1 MKTYLEC
8 YPCIINQT
16 LQAAKQNQLS
26 EPVRKTILNNVL
38 QFLQDLPAD
47 MSPPS
52 INRRIQAMIR
62 ESTGLED
69 PYEKWKLH
77 SNVEA
82 MEVIS
87 EIRRRIREARDPF
100 EAAVRYAIAG
110 TVYDIEFAE
119 AGGEIHREI
128 EYAPQAKFG
137 INHLKELR
145 RDLRSARSVL
155 YLADNA
161 GEIAFD
167 KLLVE
172 VLREMITG
180 EIVFAVRDTPSLNN
194 ATLEDAEH
202 VGLDSLV
209 HLVSFSSDAP
219 VIILEDIDPR
229 MKHFVDQADLIIAK
243 GQTHYESLNESP
255 LNIYFLFKVTCGV
268 VSRDLD
274 AEMHQYVVAHT
285 KPEKKND

>member
-16 LQAAKQNQLS
+16 LQTAKQNQIS
-26 EPVRKTILNNVL
+26 EDLRKSILNNVL
-38 QFLQDLPAD
+38 QMLQDLPAD
-47 MSPPS
+47 MSPPR
-52 INRRIQAMIR
+52 INRRIQEMIR
-62 ESTGLED
+62 QSTGLED
-69 PYEKWKLH
+69 PYEQWKLD

-82 MEVIS
+82 MKLTP
-87 EIRRRIREARDPF
+87 EIRRQIRDARDPF
-100 EAAVRYAIAG
+100 ETAVRYAIAG

-128 EYAPQAKFG
+128 EFAPRAEFG
-137 INHLKELR
+137 INHLKDLK
-145 RDLRSARSVL
+145 RDLRAAKSVL

-167 KLLVE
+167 RLLVE
-172 VLREMITG
+172 IIRDRFSC
-180 EIVFAVRDTPSLNN
+180 EIVFVVRDAPMLNN

-209 HLVSFSSDAP
+209 HLISYSSDAP
-219 VIILEDIDPR
+219 VMTLDDTDDR
-229 MKHFVDQADLIIAK
+229 LRRFVDEADLIIAK
-243 GQTHYESLNESP
+243 GQTHYESLSESP

-274 AEMHQYVVAHT
+274 AKMHQYVVTRSEAT
-285 KPEKKND
+285 D

>member
-16 LQAAKQNQLS
+16 LQTAKHNQIS
-26 EPVRKTILNNVL
+26 EELQKSILNNVL
-38 QFLQDLPAD
+38 QMLQDLPAD
-47 MSPPS
+47 MSPPR
-52 INRRIQAMIR
+52 INRRIQEMIR
-62 ESTGLED
+62 QSTGLAD
-69 PYEKWKLH
+69 PYAQWKLD

-82 MEVIS
+82 MELTP
-87 EIRRRIREARDPF
+87 EIRRRIRDARDPF

-119 AGGEIHREI
+119 AAGEIHREI
-128 EYAPQAKFG
+128 EFAPQAKFG
-137 INHLKELR
+137 IDHLNDLK
-145 RDLRSARSVL
+145 RDLRAAKSVL

-167 KLLVE
+167 RLLIE
-172 VLREMITG
+172 VLRDMISG
-180 EIVFAVRDTPSLNN
+180 EIVFVVRDAPMLNN

-209 HLVSFSSDAP
+209 HLISYSSDAP
-219 VIILEDIDPR
+219 VLTPDDTDNR
-229 MKHFVDQADLIIAK
+229 LRKFVEQADLIIAK
-243 GQTHYESLNESP
+243 GQTHYESLSESP

-274 AEMHQYVVAHT
+274 AKMHQYVVTRSHSS
-285 KPEKKND
+285 